1 MLDSPLAMPIK
12 SVPRVV
18 ESKADAK
25 ILDSLGALK
34 LQDFRSVNAGG
45 ALADDSKENVTH
57 GHGREIKER
66 MMHMAKEEKREDDAV
81 TTVKWERRCANDQVQ
96 KQRKEEEEAKLK
108 GEATAEEEE
117 MRRAEAEECGRWH
130 IKEAWEGLWE
140 ETVANKCGREFKE
153 GMRVGEEEMREDD
166 YATATIADERRQ
178 ANERLQK
185 QQKEEEVKL

>member
-1 MLDSPLAMPIK
+1 MLGEINGANCRYLVLIVIELQDLLCSKGLKVGGTKAYLIERLLLLSLLSATRRPAPPREDQNCLRTATKAHRGYSMIINLMLDSPLAMPIK

-81 TTVKWERRCANDQVQ
+81 TTVK
-96 KQRKEEEEAKLK
+96 
-108 GEATAEEEE
+108 
-117 MRRAEAEECGRWH
+117 
-130 IKEAWEGLWE
+130 
-140 ETVANKCGREFKE
+140 
-153 GMRVGEEEMREDD
+153 
-166 YATATIADERRQ
+166 
-178 ANERLQK
+178 
-185 QQKEEEVKL
+185 